1 MLVPAIMYKD
11 EIDKRF
17 AEYNYSDDMFNYTG
31 CLCNTCID
39 WKRDSDDGR
48 VDYAIVDKDKHLLG
62 FFSYHIDWYSSCAH
76 WFGLFAFER
85 GSSLIGLDV
94 YKELE
99 KLIHQ
104 YHLHRIEWRMIG
116 GNPVE
121 RHYDKFCQKYNG
133 KKFVLTDAT
142 KDRYGNYH
150 DDVIYEI
157 ILPK

>member
-1 MLVPAIMYKD
+1 MRSTNDLQSITTLTICSTTQVVSVI
-11 EIDKRF
+11 RVV
-17 AEYNYSDDMFNYTG
+17 
-31 CLCNTCID
+31 D
-39 WKRDSDDGR
+39 WKSSPDDGR
-48 VDYAIVDKDKHLLG
+48 MEYAIVDEDKHLLG

-76 WFGLFAFER
+76 WFGLFAFDR
-85 GSSLIGLDV
+85 GSSLVGFDV

-157 ILPK
+157 ILPNFSKLD